1 MKKIQLSPNFYLHEF
16 TRSQAAARHGIEI
29 KVPEDS
35 EVFTNLKHLTNTG
48 LQPAR
53 DALGP
58 VFISSGYRPELLN
71 KAIGGSSTSAHV
83 HGLAGDISVV
93 DYSPLEV
100 AEWYAASDVEFDQVI
115 HEFGQWV
122 HVGMAERGAEPRRE
136 LLTAVRKGGRTYYV
150 HGIHSIEEAL
160 EMVG

>member
-35 EVFTNLKHLTNTG
+35 EVFTNLKHLTNDG
-48 LQPAR
+48 LQPVR

-58 VFISSGYRPELLN
+58 VFVSSGYRPLLLN
-71 KAIGGSSTSAHV
+71 KAIGGSATSAHV
-83 HGLAGDISVV
+83 HGLAGDIAVV
-93 DYSPLEV
+93 GHSPLEV
-100 AEWYAASDVEFDQVI
+100 AEWYQASDVQFDQVI

-122 HVGMAERGAEPRRE
+122 HVGMAAPGEEPRRE
-136 LLTAVRKGGRTYYV
+136 LLTAVRKGGKTHYV
-150 HGIHSIEEAL
+150 RGIHSEEAAL